1 MRKTVIAAA
10 LMAAAPVF
18 AQTAAP
24 SQFYIGIDGAS
35 QKLKF
40 GGDLAGGPS
49 SPSVFKD
56 TKTTPR
62 LFGGYQISPNWA
74 FEVGYSST
82 KYGITVDDDDERV
95 NGAFRFKGFDLGVT
109 YKLTEGLP
117 GLFVKAGI
125 GRFKGEATGTEFTK
139 ATGVTTSVYDSQS
152 GTSPMFGFGYE
163 TNITGNLDG
172 HIGYTQYNKV
182 AGFSDLKIRLYYA
195 GLKYRF

>member
-1 MRKTVIAAA
+1 MAAA

-24 SQFYIGIDGAS
+24 SQFYIGVDGAS

-40 GGDLAGGPS
+40 DGDLAGGPQAQ
-49 SPSVFKD
+49 SPFGD

-62 LFGGYQISPNWA
+62 VFGGYQISPNWA
-74 FEVGYSST
+74 VELGYTSI
-82 KYGITVDDDDERV
+82 KYGINVDNRNERD
-95 NGAFRFKGFDLGVT
+95 NGSITFKGFDLGIT
-109 YKLTEGLP
+109 YKLTDVLP
-117 GLFVKAGI
+117 GFFVKAGI
-125 GRFKGEATGTEFTK
+125 GRFKGQAVVTEFTK
-139 ATGVTTSVYDSQS
+139 ATGVTEFVNDSGS

-182 AGFSDLKIRLYYA
+182 AGISDVKMRMYYI